1 MASSSNDNTTV
12 PESVYAKV
20 KLPDRPDAI
29 LNMVKGRVI
38 ESEKYIENKK
48 PEIELGWDLYRNHAR
63 GGLDGDIK
71 GNTTWVVIDAMM
83 SITSVFGKTVQF
95 EAIDEKPL
103 SKEKAEYLD
112 RAFENDWVF
121 GGYQEVHKE
130 ASLGKFLSGA
140 GIMYNNRFNER
151 LLIPEFS
158 SVNVESMLFDPQ
170 GGTNTDRMRWIG
182 AAMIYSLQSMALD
195 KEFVKDAAVHFAQYG
210 GRPEKDGTQRANE
223 EAQNRSSNKLTTD
236 GDVGA
241 DMGEKGSILED
252 VPCFDVYLPVADR
265 KSGKSWKWLF
275 TVDQDVKYIFRA
287 KRIEPITDDERT
299 DPSLVEY
306 PFVLENF
313 ASIFGNDP
321 VGMSLPQ
328 LTKDKQVFHATTL
341 NVAKKIWEN
350 NAALKQAVAAG
361 TVSPEQLKG
370 RGPEDVLEIDLEGAQ
385 VNSIRDAVVQL
396 QQHPINMSD
405 AERLMALVDRDL
417 QKATGVNDIV
427 LSEPSPSGER
437 LGQTEIRAAQTNTRT
452 KAQLNIVLEGMKGMA
467 KKWYNS
473 YRRNYRGLSTIRKKE
488 MSIQVGITRET
499 FTVTKADFDGK
510 VPRIFVSSELVE
522 MEKAREKV
530 AIIQNSI
537 PMIQA
542 GGDIGKFNAATRKLL
557 EASGLFSN
565 DELNEITVRDPLS
578 IIIDAQVDLLSAD
591 VPVQLLD
598 TDPVKPRLERMLNI
612 PTAAGRAYASQLLQ
626 RADEEMLQEEMAQET
641 GLTEQEVVGDGAQR
655 GAVKP
660 QANVGMV
667 PA

>member
-1 MASSSNDNTTV
+1 MQ
-12 PESVYAKV
+12 
-20 KLPDRPDAI
+20 
-29 LNMVKGRVI
+29 
-38 ESEKYIENKK
+38 ESEKFIENKK
-48 PEIELGWDLYRNHAR
+48 PEIELGWDLYRNHTR
-63 GGLDGDIK
+63 GGLDGEIK
-71 GNTTWVVIDAMM
+71 GNTTWIVIDAMM
-83 SITSVFGKTVQF
+83 SITSVFGKTVSF

-121 GGYQEVHKE
+121 GKYQEAHRE

-140 GIMYNNRFNER
+140 GILYNNRFNER
-151 LLIPEFS
+151 LLIPEFVN
-158 SVNVESMLFDPQ
+158 VNVESMLFDPQ

-195 KEFVKDAAVHFAQYG
+195 KEFIKDAAVHFAQHG
-210 GRPEKDGTQRANE
+210 GRAQKDGTQRANE
-223 EAQNRSSNKLTTD
+223 EAMNRSSGKLTTD
-236 GDVGA
+236 PATTTEG
-241 DMGEKGSILED
+241 GEKGSLLED
-252 VPCFDVYLPVADR
+252 VPCFDIYLPVADR

-313 ASIFGNDP
+313 AAIFGNDP

-370 RGPEDVLEIDLEGAQ
+370 RGPDDILEIDLEGAQ
-385 VNSIRDAVVQL
+385 VNTIRDAVVQL
-396 QQHPINMSD
+396 QQHPINMAD

-437 LGQTEIRAAQTNTRT
+437 LGQTELRAAQTNTRT

-467 KKWYNS
+467 KTWYNS

-488 MSIQVGITRET
+488 MSIAVGVTRET
-499 FTVTKADFDGK
+499 FTITKSDFDGR
-510 VPRIFVSSELVE
+510 VPQIKVSSELVE

-530 AIIQNSI
+530 AIIQNAI
-537 PMIQA
+537 PLIQ
-542 GGDIGKFNAATRKLL
+542 GSGDMTKFNEATRKLL
-557 EASGLFSN
+557 EASGLFSK

-578 IIIDAQVDLLSAD
+578 IIIDVQVDLLSAD

-598 TDPVKPRLERMLNI
+598 TDPVRPRLERMLNI

-641 GLTEQEVVGDGAQR
+641 GLQESEVIGDGNQR
-655 GAVKP
+655 GTVRGQQNPAE
-660 QANVGMV
+660 MV
-667 PA
+667 AG